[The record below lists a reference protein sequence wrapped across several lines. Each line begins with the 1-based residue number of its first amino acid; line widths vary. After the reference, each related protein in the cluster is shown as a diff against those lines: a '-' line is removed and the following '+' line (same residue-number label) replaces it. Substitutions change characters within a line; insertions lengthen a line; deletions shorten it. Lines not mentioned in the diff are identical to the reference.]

1 MYYDFNVTVVNR
13 FQILVNELLTEFYE
27 EENMYF

>member
-1 MYYDFNVTVVNR
+1 MYYDFKVTVVNR

-27 EENMYF
+27 EEIVYF